1 MKCEISPVIYEAI
14 EVLRSRFGGTDVQL
28 ISNYMFRLEP
38 TEYAPAGRLGVYVE
52 VEGMR
57 VFLGCESN
65 AEDMLGPL
73 GGAVADEFIYAVIK
87 EKKEISNN
95 LYSREIEINE
105 SGYIVYDGNIMIIK
119 HDDISGKLAKFQY
132 GGVNVLPGIIRG
144 DIEFSFKT
152 DNNLFDPEYWYT
164 LTTWG
169 SNYPEKMYFEEIEGE
184 SPLSKISIADLFDL
198 EAEAGEKFHADCDAY
213 ADANSINGSDILKTI
228 IDEVRKES
236 GVEYEID
243 FDDVTYG
250 VNWWESL
257 VPIKFGDSK
266 FILTWENCD

>member
-1 MKCEISPVIYEAI
+1 MKKEIAPSIHSAI

-28 ISNYMFRLEP
+28 ISDSMIRLEP
-38 TEYAPAGRLGVYVE
+38 DEHSQAGRLGVYIE
-52 VEGMR
+52 VEGVR

-65 AEDMLGPL
+65 AEDIIGPL
-73 GGAVADEFIYAVIK
+73 GGEIADEFIYSVIK
-87 EKKEISNN
+87 EKREMSDK
-95 LYSREIEINE
+95 LYSREIQTNE
-105 SGYIVYDGNIMIIK
+105 SEFITYDGNVMIIK
-119 HDDISGKLAKFQY
+119 HDENSGKFAKFQY
-132 GGVNVLPGIIRG
+132 GGVHTLPGIVKG
-144 DIEFSFKT
+144 DVEFSFKS

-164 LTTWG
+164 LTSWG
-169 SNYPEKMYFEEIEGE
+169 SNYPEMIYFEEIEGE
-184 SPLSKISIADLFDL
+184 SPLSKISIDDLFNLD
-198 EAEAGEKFHADCDAY
+198 AEGGEKFHSDCDTY
-213 ADANSINGSDILKTI
+213 ADANSISGSDLLKSI

-266 FILTWENCD
+266 FLLTWENCD